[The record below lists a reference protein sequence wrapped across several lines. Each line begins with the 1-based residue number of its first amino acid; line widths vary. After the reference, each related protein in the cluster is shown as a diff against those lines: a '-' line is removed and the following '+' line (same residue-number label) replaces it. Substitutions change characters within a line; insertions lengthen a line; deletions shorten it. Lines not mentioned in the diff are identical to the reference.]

1 MASTL
6 RFTGVTVRSRT
17 EPVTLSCIM
26 IRFEQKA
33 IVTQQTARS
42 DEASCPATTPL
53 SMMLSE
59 SVKPEGSAGNEASAV
74 YA

>member
-42 DEASCPATTPL
+42 DEASCPATTP

-59 SVKPEGSAGNEASAV
+59 SVKPEGSAETKLPR
-74 YA
+74 